1 MSYYVG
7 ATGEYIWEELLEN
20 NTSNVVISNN
30 INFDAGPLTDAIQ
43 QTITD
48 TLGTAIGELIQP
60 ITDVPS
66 ATGVGVIS
74 LTALG
79 LLSYYKLNRT
89 AVQDVD
95 SMVYSADYS
104 SILTPGMFDD
114 RVRIRYD
121 TNWFSNAF
129 YYVGGVK
136 KGELLTYRPEQ
147 GSNILNLDA
156 TNIKLGIINNARL
169 PTNYGT
175 KLGIGTSPVATADL
189 HIYDATN
196 VNICL
201 ETGATGTAS
210 IEFQRG
216 TINDVNVDYKIVNDA
231 GRLRFQSQDEVNL
244 YTATT
249 SEVMRMTRGQITI
262 FKNAQ
267 IDGNM
272 SIGVLPHSTYKLDI
286 LGDTQTIGKVGI
298 NTAPHA
304 TYNLDILG
312 DTRTIGKVGI
322 GTIPHS
328 THNLDVLGTGRISGG
343 LTTNTLFT
351 AGLIYANAGI
361 QIPTGQ
367 SLSLVGTADI
377 SGNTM
382 TTSGLITAN
391 GGITT
396 SATGLITANGGITIP
411 SGKLLNANGGITIAT
426 GQTLTLSGTANISAN
441 TMTASGL
448 ITANA
453 GITIPA
459 GQTISAMTASGLI
472 TANAGITIPTG
483 QTLTLAGTANISA
496 NTMTASG
503 LITANGGITT
513 SATGLITANNGI
525 VIPAGKSLTIAG
537 VPVSAS
543 MILSQGMVVQMK
555 HKTYGEM
562 DVKNNTGWDAINDDI
577 VNGFVVAIT
586 PSNTASKILVNM
598 IAHIGTD
605 PTSDSRWWGIKL
617 YRKIGAGAWTE
628 ITGANG
634 TELGGASATA
644 GTPVW
649 VSHNLGSETSVYQYF
664 VANVA
669 GAYLDAPNTTSIVY
683 YTAYWNQRLGEG
695 ASAPSGNI
703 YLNRAV
709 SQGDGYRPAT
719 SSSWTATE
727 IWDLGTPYTPPSGD
741 TTITITSGNVG
752 VGVAPNASYKL
763 NVGGTIS
770 AIVANPIGATDLLNM
785 RYDANWGLRLQQNY
799 TGAGNIQYDFIHR
812 YSAVDY
818 NSLTF
823 KGGSVGIGNTNPT
836 GTLCLGNSSL
846 AGSDGFLLIGKN
858 NGGGGAR
865 TQRIGYNSGFDLVIG
880 DYGGG
885 TGPWIEAFK
894 ISYACPNGAFFI
906 NGSGETN
913 TTYNLKAN
921 SDLFV
926 AGTSYHRNTYIYSGG
941 EWSSIGLYFATPF
954 TGSTSSATKSAII
967 AEAQG
972 TYSRHNLAFC
982 LNGTA
987 SNSANVSTADVYM
1000 RFNYGNYI
1008 DIYKQFRV
1016 FNEVYGGF
1024 YSVSMTNTDY
1034 LCVQGD
1040 YGGNGAYGERWVKVA
1055 FGSFTAF
1062 HRCYTDDEL
1071 YNNDTQENIDLFKN
1085 DYMGRVVIATGKI
1098 KSDFTRTTQAPKDPN
1113 APDGADDPNDPN
1125 NKAPKETTEWYSEID
1140 KDGINIEDAVPIIQL
1155 SRKKKDKRVFGVL
1168 GAPKRSTNNKDRL
1181 IVNSIGEGAICVSN
1195 TNGNIENGDYLQSSD
1210 LLGYAEKQDDDLL
1223 HNYTIGKATIDCD
1236 FQLDSPY
1243 YQCKE
1248 IENGVRVAFI
1258 ACSYHCG

>member
-20 NTSNVVISNN
+20 NTSNVVIANH

-48 TLGTAIGELIQP
+48 SLGTAVGELIQTP
-60 ITDVPS
+60 TQVAS

-95 SMVYSADYS
+95 SMVYSADYA

-121 TNWFSNAF
+121 TNWFSNSF

-147 GSNILNLDA
+147 GSNILNLNA
-156 TNIKLGIINNARL
+156 TNIKLGTIDNARL

-196 VNICL
+196 ANICL

-216 TINDVNVDYKIVNDA
+216 TINDVNVDYKIINNS
-231 GRLRFQSQDEVNL
+231 GRFSILSQDEVNL

-249 SEVMRMTRGQITI
+249 SEIIRMTRGQITI

-267 IDGNM
+267 IDGNVG
-272 SIGVLPHSTYKLDI
+272 IGITPNATYKLDI
-286 LGDTQTIGKVGI
+286 LGDTQTIG
-298 NTAPHA
+298 N
-304 TYNLDILG
+304 
-312 DTRTIGKVGI
+312 VGI
-322 GTIPHS
+322 GTAPNALYKVEILGNTRTMGRVGIGVTS
-328 THNLDVLGTGRISGG
+328 IGTTYDLDVLGSGRISGG

-367 SLSLVGTADI
+367 TLSLV
-377 SGNTM
+377 
-382 TTSGLITAN
+382 
-391 GGITT
+391 
-396 SATGLITANGGITIP
+396 
-411 SGKLLNANGGITIAT
+411 
-426 GQTLTLSGTANISAN
+426 GTANISAN
-441 TMTASGL
+441 TMTTTGLISANNITASGL

-459 GQTISAMTASGLI
+459 GQTLTLSGTTSAITASGLI

-483 QTLTLAGTANISA
+483 QILTLAGTANISANTMTTSGLITANNGITIPVGKTLTSSGDISA

-513 SATGLITANNGI
+513 SSTGLITANNGI

-617 YRKIGAGAWTE
+617 YRRIGAGAWTE

-649 VSHNLGSETSVYQYF
+649 VSHNLGSETSLYQYF
-664 VANVA
+664 VANVT

-709 SQGDGYRPAT
+709 SQGDGYRPAP

-727 IWDLGTPYTPPSGD
+727 IWDLGTPYTQPSGD

-858 NGGGGAR
+858 NGAGGAR
-865 TQRIGYNSGFDLVIG
+865 TQRIGYNANFDLTIG

-906 NGSGETN
+906 NGSGQTVA
-913 TTYNLKAN
+913 TYNLYAN
-921 SDLFV
+921 SDLLV
-926 AGTSYHRNTYIYSGG
+926 AGTSYQRNTYIYSGS
-941 EWSSIGLYFATPF
+941 EWGSIGLYFATPF

-987 SNSANVSTADVYM
+987 SNSENVSTANVYM

-1016 FNEVYGGF
+1016 FNEMYGGF
-1024 YSVSMTNTDY
+1024 YSVTNSYTDY

-1040 YGGNGAYGERWVKVA
+1040 YGGNNAYGERWIRVA

-1062 HRCYTDDEL
+1062 HRCYTDDEI

-1098 KSDFTRTTQAPKDPN
+1098 KSDFSRITKAPKDPN

-1125 NKAPKETTEWYSEID
+1125 NKAPKENTEWYSEID
-1140 KDGINIEDAVPIIQL
+1140 KDGITAEDAVPIVRL

-1168 GAPKRSTNNKDRL
+1168 GAPKRNTNNPNRL
-1181 IVNSIGEGAICVSN
+1181 IVNSVGEGGICVSN
-1195 TNGNIENGDYLQSSD
+1195 TNGNIENGDFLQSSD

-1223 HNYTIGKATIDCD
+1223 HNYTIGKATIDCN
-1236 FQLDSPY
+1236 FELDSPY